1 MGTPTGFAAITSL
14 AAEAVGS
21 FGIELN
27 RSESRGCC
35 LGARRPSWV
44 KMRRTRIEH
53 MLSAYYPIATAKR
66 TFRSFRA
73 GERPP
78 FAERTLRNIRTG
90 YPD

>member
-44 KMRRTRIEH
+44 QMRRTRIEH
-53 MLSAYYPIATAKR
+53 IESALPPKAAQKR
-66 TFRSFRA
+66 TFPNRRFVPLSA
-73 GERPP
+73 IAVER
-78 FAERTLRNIRTG
+78 
-90 YPD
+90 

>member
-44 KMRRTRIEH
+44 KLRKAHCEQ
-53 MLSAYYPIATAKR
+53 MLSDLPPIANVGEQCR
-66 TFRSFRA
+66 HFRLV
-73 GERPP
+73 P
-78 FAERTLRNIRTG
+78 
-90 YPD
+90 